1 MMTMTPTPGRITR
14 RRSYETRPPSVIVV
28 FSLCSCYRWA
38 HYSDIP
44 TLPLSNII

>member
-14 RRSYETRPPSVIVV
+14 RRSYETRPPSVIV

-38 HYSDIP
+38 HYSNIP
-44 TLPLSNII
+44 TLPSSNIT